1 MKNLLFDYE
10 GYLWMRSSHDIA
22 SYDIGGDKIAFHLAD
37 GGLYGHI
44 FIDSK
49 NRLWVIRNRSRCGSM
64 LSGRGKS
71 YGKRTIIPS
80 RPMCFPSVKTRK
92 DVFGL
97 RWLIDLPRWRPT
109 GSSLTG
115 MHRAAFRFRVADI
128 APIGYNDSLYG
139 GQRYL

>member
-1 MKNLLFDYE
+1 MDALLT
-10 GYLWMRSSHDIA
+10 DIA

-37 GGLYGHI
+37 GGIYGHI

-80 RPMCFPSVKTRK
+80 LPMCFPSVKTRK

-97 RWLIDLPRWRPT
+97 RWLIDLPRWR
-109 GSSLTG
+109 
-115 MHRAAFRFRVADI
+115 
-128 APIGYNDSLYG
+128 
-139 GQRYL
+139 